1 MNGRL
6 LSIQIS
12 NGGVPK
18 RPIAFARVTEQGLE
32 GDRQRDLRYHGGPL
46 RAVSL
51 YSAEAIEALRAEGH
65 PIAPGSAGENLT
77 ILGLEW
83 ARLSLGDRLSF
94 QGGVEL
100 ELTSLAAPCR
110 KLKHCFLGGAFTR
123 ISAEKH
129 PGWSRFYAKVLSP
142 GLLVTGGELK
152 WRSAS

>member
-1 MNGRL
+1 MNGRV

-32 GDRQRDLRYHGGPL
+32 GDRQRDLRFHGGPL

-77 ILGLEW
+77 LLGLDW
-83 ARLSLGDRLSF
+83 PRLSPGDLLSF

-100 ELTSLAAPCR
+100 ELTSFPPA
-110 KLKHCFLGGAFTR
+110 KLKSLFVGGAVSR
-123 ISAEKH
+123 ISGEKH
-129 PGWSRFYAKVLSP
+129 PGWSRFYAKVLTP
-142 GLLVTGGELK
+142 GMLVTGADLR